1 MLFLSIKFKINLK
14 NPYFDTISKYGFK
27 MNICYVIPSLYESNY
42 VLIF

>member
-1 MLFLSIKFKINLK
+1 MFFGQLNLKQIK